1 MTIDGLQSVLAR
13 MEAIQSRIEGLNPD
27 SASTPEATANVFG
40 QVLNNAIQG
49 QQEDRESDE
58 SPALRLQPN
67 VQFDQLIQQQS
78 QTAQVDPDLVK
89 AVIRQES
96 GFNPKAVSHVGA
108 QGLMQLMPSTASG
121 LGVTDSFNPAQNVAG
136 GAKYLKNLLNKYDQ
150 SVPMALAAYNAGPGA
165 VDKYHGVPPYKETQN
180 YVKNVMK
187 SYRTYQNQ
195 AEN

>member
-1 MTIDGLQSVLAR
+1 MTIEGLQGALAR
-13 MEAIQSRIEGLNPD
+13 INDIKSRIEELNPN
-27 SASTPEATANVFG
+27 SAETQSTASVFG
-40 QVLNNAIQG
+40 QVLNNALQIKG
-49 QQEDRESDE
+49 EGENDSPEE
-58 SPALRLQPN
+58 IPALRLQRN
-67 VQFDQLIQQQS
+67 SQFDELIQQQS
-78 QTAQVDPDLVK
+78 QTAEIDPSLVK

-108 QGLMQLMPSTASG
+108 QGLMQLMPGTASG
-121 LGVTDSFNPAQNVAG
+121 LGVTDSFNPEQNVAG

-187 SYRTYQNQ
+187 SYRNYQAQ
-195 AEN
+195 AE

>member
-1 MTIDGLQSVLAR
+1 MTIEGLQNALAR
-13 MEAIQSRIEGLNPD
+13 INDIQSRIESLSPD
-27 SASTPEATANVFG
+27 SAELQSTSNVFG
-40 QVLNNAIQG
+40 QVLNNALQVQG
-49 QQEDRESDE
+49 DEQNDSSDE
-58 SPALRLQPN
+58 TPALRLQPN
-67 VQFDQLIQQQS
+67 TQLAELIQQQS
-78 QTAQVDPDLVK
+78 QAQQVDPDLVK

-108 QGLMQLMPSTASG
+108 QGLMQLMPGTASG
-121 LGVTDSFNPAQNVAG
+121 LGVTDSFNPQQNVAG

-187 SYRTYQNQ
+187 SYRNYQAQ
-195 AEN
+195 AE

>member
-1 MTIDGLQSVLAR
+1 MTIDGLQSALAR
-13 MEAIQSRIEGLNPD
+13 IEAIQSRIEGLNPD
-27 SASTPEATANVFG
+27 SASMPQAAANVFG

-49 QQEDRESDE
+49 QEDSADSDE
-58 SPALRLQPN
+58 TPGLRLQPN
-67 VQFDQLIQQQS
+67 PQFDQLIQQQS
-78 QTAQVDPDLVK
+78 QANQVDPDLVK

>member
-1 MTIDGLQSVLAR
+1 MTIEGLQGALAR
-13 MEAIQSRIEGLNPD
+13 INDIQSRIEELNPN
-27 SASTPEATANVFG
+27 SAETQSTANVFG
-40 QVLNNAIQG
+40 QVLNNALQIKG
-49 QQEDRESDE
+49 DGETDSSEE
-58 SPALRLQPN
+58 APALRLQRN
-67 VQFDQLIQQQS
+67 SQFDELIQQQS
-78 QTAQVDPDLVK
+78 QTAEIDPSLVK

-108 QGLMQLMPSTASG
+108 QGLMQLMPGTASG
-121 LGVTDSFNPAQNVAG
+121 LGVTDSFNPEQNVAG

-187 SYRTYQNQ
+187 SYRNYQAQ
-195 AEN
+195 AE

>member
-1 MTIDGLQSVLAR
+1 MQ
-13 MEAIQSRIEGLNPD
+13 AIQNRIEGLNPD

-40 QVLNNAIQG
+40 QVLNNAIQDQDG
-49 QQEDRESDE
+49 NGSDE
-58 SPALRLQPN
+58 TPGLRLQPHP
-67 VQFDQLIQQQS
+67 QLDQLIQQQS
-78 QTAQVDPDLVK
+78 QAAQVDPDLVK

-108 QGLMQLMPSTASG
+108 QGLMQLMPGTASG
-121 LGVTDSFNPAQNVAG
+121 LGVTDSFNPAQNIAG

-187 SYRTYQNQ
+187 SYRTYQSTGPVDN
-195 AEN
+195 

>member
-1 MTIDGLQSVLAR
+1 MTIEGLQNALAR
-13 MEAIQSRIEGLNPD
+13 IDAIQSRIEELNPN
-27 SASTPEATANVFG
+27 SEELQSTANVFG

-49 QQEDRESDE
+49 QSNDDNASPDE

-67 VQFDQLIQQQS
+67 TQFSEMIQQQS
-78 QTAQVDPDLVK
+78 QAQQVDPDLVK

-108 QGLMQLMPSTASG
+108 QGLMQLMPGTAAG
-121 LGVTDSFNPAQNVAG
+121 LGVTDSFNPEQNIAG
-136 GAKYLKNLLNKYDQ
+136 GAKYLKNLLNKYGQ

-187 SYRTYQNQ
+187 SYRNYQAQ
-195 AEN
+195 AE